1 MIQLDDGQRMALNK
15 LHNGC
20 ILCGGVGSGK
30 SRTAIAY
37 YYITSGGDLD
47 SNTFTPMDNSKAI
60 DLYIITTARKR
71 DTKEWEDELAPF
83 LLSTNP
89 ELCVGRVKIT
99 VDSWNNI
106 AKYKEVTGAFFIFDE
121 QRVVGYG
128 QWSRTFIRISRNNKW
143 ILLSATPGD
152 TWKDYIPVFVANG
165 FYKNKSQFEQEHI
178 RYKRFSKYP
187 QIEGYDN
194 VGKLNFLLGKILVD
208 IKYRK
213 PTERHFEVIGCEFDR
228 AMYRDIWRNRWN
240 PYTNEPI
247 VNAGELCYTLRR
259 VVNSDES
266 HMRAVYD
273 ILDNHD
279 KVIIFYNYDYEL
291 ELLRVLGN
299 YRETREWNGHKHE
312 PLPLEYD
319 KWIYLVQ
326 YTAGCEGWNCTETD
340 TIIFYSQTYSYKQ
353 YEQACGRIDRRNTPF
368 TDLYYYTLRSRAG
381 IDISIGRALEDKKN
395 FNERAF
401 ASWT

>member
-37 YYITSGGDLD
+37 YYICNGGDLD
-47 SNTFTPMDNSKAI
+47 SDTFVPMDDSKAV

-83 LLSTNP
+83 LLSTCP
-89 ELCVGRVKIT
+89 DLSVGSAKIT

-128 QWSRTFIRISRNNKW
+128 QWSRSFIRIARSNQW

-194 VGKLNFLLGKILVD
+194 VGKLNWLLGKILVD

-266 HMRAVYD
+266 RMRAVYD

>member
-1 MIQLDDGQRMALNK
+1 MIALDDGQKEALEK

-37 YYITSGGDLD
+37 YYITSGGEIEPEL
-47 SNTFTPMDNSKAI
+47 TPMDDLQPV

-83 LLSTNP
+83 LLSTCP
-89 ELCVGRVKIT
+89 DLSVGSTKIT

-128 QWSRTFIRISRNNKW
+128 QWSRSFIRIARSNQW

-194 VGKLNFLLGKILVD
+194 IGKLNYYLSRILVD

-213 PTERHFEVIGCEFDR
+213 PTERHFEDVMCDFDR
-228 AMYRDIWRNRWN
+228 AAVRDIWRNRWN
-240 PYTNEPI
+240 PFTNEPI
-247 VNAGELCYTLRR
+247 MNAGELCYVMRK
-259 VVNSDES
+259 VVNCDES
-266 HMRAVYD
+266 RMQRVID
-273 ILDNHD
+273 ILDDHD
-279 KVIIFYNYDYEL
+279 KVIVFYNYDYEL
-291 ELLRVLGN
+291 DLLRALGN
-299 YRETREWNGHKHE
+299 MRACSEWNGHKHE
-312 PLPLEYD
+312 PIHLECD
-319 KWIYLVQ
+319 KWVYLVQ

-353 YEQACGRIDRRNTPF
+353 YEQACGRIDRRNTKF
-368 TDLYYYTLRSRAG
+368 TDLWYYTLKSRAT
-381 IDISIGRALEDKKN
+381 IDISISRALESKKN

-401 ASWT
+401 CSWT